1 MEHTLYK
8 VADDLF
14 LVALNPPIP
23 GYESFLSAWIY
34 VGEVTFLVDTGP
46 SVTAGALVKALDSL
60 GVNRLDYILLTH
72 VHIDHAGAVGDL
84 AVLFPETQVV
94 CHSRGIP
101 HLVDP
106 HHLEIC
112 SEKVLGET
120 ARHYG
125 PVRPVSEGRL
135 LPAETF
141 MSNAVM
147 SVPTPGH
154 ASHHMSY
161 HTDRYL
167 FTGEA
172 AGACFAGVLGMSYM
186 RPSTPPPFYFDISV
200 QSLENLMELEPD
212 RLCYGHFGSF
222 EFGGRVLWQHRE
234 QLRLWASIVASE
246 MSRGLV
252 GMDLELNI
260 LKTILENDPLILPF
274 LDMEGPLRLR
284 ELFFIQNSIKG
295 FIGNASRHV
304 GPLS

>member
-8 VADDLF
+8 ISDELF
-14 LVALNPPIP
+14 LVAFNPPIP

-34 VGEVTFLVDTGP
+34 FGEVTFLVDTGP

-72 VHIDHAGAVGDL
+72 VHIDHAGAVGDI
-84 AVLFPETQVV
+84 AVLFPEAQVV

-101 HLVDP
+101 HLVNP
-106 HHLEIC
+106 HELEVS

-120 ARHYG
+120 ARQYG

-141 MSNAVM
+141 MSNSVM
-147 SVPTPGH
+147 PMPTPGH
-154 ASHHMSY
+154 ASHHVSY

-172 AGACFAGVLGMSYM
+172 AGACFPGAMGISYM
-186 RPSTPPPFYFDISV
+186 RPSTPPPFYLDISM
-200 QSLENLMELEPD
+200 QSLENLMELKPQ

-222 EFGGRVLWQHRE
+222 EFGERVLWQHRE
-234 QLRLWASIVASE
+234 QLRLWDSIVTSE
-246 MSRGLV
+246 MSRGL
-252 GMDLELNI
+252 GGLDLELNV
-260 LKTILENDPLILPF
+260 LKTILENDPLVLPF

-284 ELFFIQNSIKG
+284 ELFFLQNSIKG
-295 FIGNASRHV
+295 FIGNTGRHT
-304 GPLS
+304 GRLS